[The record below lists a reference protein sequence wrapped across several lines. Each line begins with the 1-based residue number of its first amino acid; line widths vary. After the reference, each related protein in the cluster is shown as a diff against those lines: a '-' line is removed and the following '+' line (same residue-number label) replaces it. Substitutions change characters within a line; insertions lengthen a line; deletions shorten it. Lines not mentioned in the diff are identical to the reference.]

1 MRYVE
6 IAQDI
11 IEAIK
16 GGADY
21 TGESESEEIVG
32 TINDFSSNFAE
43 IINVVMGFFKDF
55 VKAIK
60 KYF

>member
-11 IEAIK
+11 INAIK
-16 GGADY
+16 GGANY

-32 TINDFSSNFAE
+32 TINDFGGNFAE
-43 IINVVMGFFKDF
+43 IINVVMGFVKDF
-55 VKAIK
+55 IEAIK